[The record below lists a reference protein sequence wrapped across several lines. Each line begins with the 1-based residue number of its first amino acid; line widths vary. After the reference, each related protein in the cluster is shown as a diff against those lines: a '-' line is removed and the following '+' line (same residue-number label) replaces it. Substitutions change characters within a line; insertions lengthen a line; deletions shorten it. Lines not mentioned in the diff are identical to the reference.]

1 MINQYIISDSKGHW
15 QHNKSE
21 QIVRRSAEMREN
33 QATKIFQFLQEM
45 RNSEN
50 KLEKEVKELTMS
62 LAQL

>member
-1 MINQYIISDSKGHW
+1 
-15 QHNKSE
+15 
-21 QIVRRSAEMREN
+21 MREN